1 MNTFLRRA
9 VLVITAA
16 LGLYVGLWA
25 AAAPRSFYDSFPGLG
40 HLWVAVDG
48 PYNEHLVRD
57 VGSLYV
63 ALAAASLV
71 AAACRRAEPGRVVGV
86 AWLVFSVPHLGYHL
100 AHLDG
105 FDVVDAVGQVVSLS
119 LTIVLVVPLL
129 VPPRPR
135 SGRLANERK
144 NP

>member
-48 PYNEHLVRD
+48 PYNEHLVRE
-57 VGSLYV
+57 VGSLYA

-100 AHLDG
+100 THLDG